1 MKGFW
6 SRRAKRWDAA
16 AYTRLYNAVYDAVKA
31 VHPDAQLGGPHIVLD
46 SWRAGAH
53 KTPAIEASGAR
64 GAFAQRALDV
74 VRYWLAHAHGA
85 DFIALDGANGRNKD
99 DSAAGPFTGCD
110 AFAAAARWLR
120 ALGRSGYPLARTLPL
135 VWSEWAAAP
144 NAAYAGLNQNNAI
157 IASCMI
163 TTLRSGAAAV
173 PDLVPG
179 GRPQRQRVPGGAL
192 DEHRGRGRRASHAV
206 GGDPARLPHGVRAP
220 APRCS
225 PPASSSAPS
234 VLTLR
239 GLQPDNGPWSR
250 SRPRARRVR
259 PRSLRLRKRLRK
271 ISCGV
276 SGNLTASRRRG
287 YGSRRSAPAAAA
299 YARRNRRAP
308 QA

>member
-206 GGDPARLPHGVRAP
+206 GGDPARLPHGVRARHLAARHP
-220 APRCS
+220 RRRRPRRCS
-225 PPASSSAPS
+225 RVSPSSVARQP
-234 VLTLR
+234 VPGRAAGPR
-239 GLQPDNGPWSR
+239 G
-250 SRPRARRVR
+250 RARAAPGALGSTAAGAR
-259 PRSLRLRKRLRK
+259 
-271 ISCGV
+271 V
-276 SGNLTASRRRG
+276 SGGLRADVRTARTAVAEGAPTGRR
-287 YGSRRSAPAAAA
+287 PV
-299 YARRNRRAP
+299 
-308 QA
+308 